1 MTSSLVSEALT
12 ARVSRYSTD
21 NLCTLLD
28 RADEAWAV
36 AMELRNEA
44 IAVIDKIN
52 EGRPKGDKINPLVSH
67 DQCAYRPATFYR
79 TIRQYTG
86 RDCPVQMPPELRRT
100 ITEELWLR
108 SMETHDTVR
117 ALDVEDT
124 EPVEVLSYIDGGG
137 YEARVWSYLEQ
148 VELPAWYGMLR
159 GVTQP
164 DHPRVYRDQQEA
176 DREPPQHP
184 DLTFPPALRRPDRV
198 RLDGRDLDRAAV
210 LARRRKRAALIR
222 LLRE

>member
-1 MTSSLVSEALT
+1 MTSPLVSEAIA
-12 ARVSRYSTD
+12 ARVSGYSTD

-28 RADEAWAV
+28 RADEAWTV

-44 IAVIDKIN
+44 IAAIGKIN
-52 EGRPKGDKINPLVSH
+52 EGRDKDDKINPLVSH
-67 DQCAYRPATFYR
+67 DQSAYRPATFYD

-108 SMETHDTVR
+108 SMLTHDTVR
-117 ALDVEDT
+117 ALDVEDV

-148 VELPAWYGMLR
+148 VELPPWYGMLR

-164 DHPRVYRDQQEA
+164 DHPRVYRDQREA
-176 DREPPQHP
+176 DRGPQRP
-184 DLTFPPALRRPDRV
+184 DLTYPPALRRPNRV
-198 RLDGRDLDRAAV
+198 RIDGRDWDRAAV
-210 LARRRKRAALIR
+210 LERRRKRAALIR